1 MEVAV
6 VEGAEGEVDGAAVVA
21 LACFG
26 FHVRF
31 APFDAGRAFCTGPAV
46 ERAAVA
52 SSEAAAAEPTARP
65 LRAGGGPI
73 PGSAC
78 YEGYVCV

>member
-21 LACFG
+21 LAYFG

-52 SSEAAAAEPTARP
+52 SSEAAAAEPTGRP
-65 LRAGGGPI
+65 RGDSTTA
-73 PGSAC
+73 PGRRRTHTRV
-78 YEGYVCV
+78 GML

>member
-1 MEVAV
+1 M
-6 VEGAEGEVDGAAVVA
+6 EGAEGEVDGAAVVA
-21 LACFG
+21 LAYFG

-31 APFDAGRAFCTGPAV
+31 APFDAGGELSAPGRRWKEPLSHHPKRQRQNRPAGPG
-46 ERAAVA
+46 E
-52 SSEAAAAEPTARP
+52 TARP

-78 YEGYVCV
+78 YLYYM